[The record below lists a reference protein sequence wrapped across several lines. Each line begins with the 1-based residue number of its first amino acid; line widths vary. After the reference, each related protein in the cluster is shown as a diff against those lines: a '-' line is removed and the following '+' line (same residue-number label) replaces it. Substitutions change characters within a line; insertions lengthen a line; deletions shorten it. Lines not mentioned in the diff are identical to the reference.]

1 MTQIRWW
8 WTLLGTTVAVV
19 LGVGGWSALRPAAV
33 PAATSLPRYGT
44 VPPFALVN
52 QYGQPVTREMLDG
65 HPWVAEFIFT
75 RCSGQCPMMV
85 MQMRQLHERLPA
97 EAPVRL
103 IAFTV
108 DPDYDTPERLARYA
122 AEQQLPQERWWLLTG
137 AQSDIL
143 RLSQEGF
150 HLSAAPTGGTVA
162 EPITH
167 SRRLVLVDGSGH
179 IRGYYDAEE
188 VGALDR
194 LLRALHA
201 MLQEPPS

>member
-1 MTQIRWW
+1 MRQERVWW
-8 WTLLGTTVAVV
+8 GVLGTALLLV
-19 LGVGGWSALRPAAV
+19 LSAWGWSFTAV
-33 PAATSLPRYGT
+33 PAAAPAQRVPIYGA
-44 VPPFALVN
+44 VPSFALVN
-52 QYGQPVTREMLDG
+52 QYGQPVTRETLAG
-65 HPWVAEFIFT
+65 KLWVGEFIFT

-85 MQMRQLHERLPA
+85 TQMRQLHDRLPA

-150 HLSAAPTGGTVA
+150 RLSAATTGGTEA

-167 SRRLVLVDGSGH
+167 SRRLVLVDGAGR

-188 VGALDR
+188 VGTLDR
-194 LLRALHA
+194 LLRDLDAV
-201 MLQEPPS
+201 LQESRS